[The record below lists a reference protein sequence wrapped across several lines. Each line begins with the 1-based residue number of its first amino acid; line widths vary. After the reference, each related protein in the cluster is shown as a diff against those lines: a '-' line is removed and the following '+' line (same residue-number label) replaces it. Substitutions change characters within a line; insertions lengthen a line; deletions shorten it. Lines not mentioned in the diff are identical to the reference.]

1 MRRQAGKTWLSL
13 LFDLC
18 HLLTLSIPSKSID
31 RCGFISIGNFDG
43 PVRIA
48 QALIRSI
55 TVKYLGIRS
64 DARLRRNQP
73 QTDGLVSRGGATAR
87 TRAKAGSLGKRLM
100 SVKTNEFRTRA
111 FAFALVVIGCT
122 ATCRPA
128 LAQYWGDSPS
138 GAWGDRRS
146 GGWGW
151 DNGRSGGWGWDNRP
165 PGGWG
170 DRYPS
175 NCNYRRSP
183 NRDFFY
189 PFSGE
194 RHNRPAP
201 AADYSKAPPPRKLER
216 PATSTVVVVGDSMA
230 DWLGYGLDEKYADQP
245 EIGVERKIRATSGLV
260 RYDAKNEA
268 LDWPQAA
275 QDALSNEKPNAIVVM
290 LGLNDRVPLR
300 EKAPAQQKRSGEPAQ
315 GENQSASQAPQD
327 KTPSQAVSQQPVP
340 SGPYDFHTDQWAALY
355 VKRVDAMIAALKS
368 KGVPVIWVGLPAI
381 RGTKASSD
389 ISYLDEL
396 YRERAE
402 RAGIIYVDIWD
413 GFVDEDGDFA
423 MQGPDFEG
431 QIRRL
436 RTADGVYF
444 TKAGA
449 VKIASYVDRELQR
462 VMPSSVA
469 PVALPGPEAKP
480 KSGAAGARPD
490 VGPVLPLTANGSDRG
505 SVLLGAGSPPTT
517 SDPIAAKVLSRGE
530 SLAAPAGR
538 ADDFSW
544 PRPGSDASARPEGS
558 PEPVTVAPD
567 TPEKQDTATKNN
579 GKNQDD
585 AKKDAKEKSAS
596 PVSARVGPHRYYN
609 YYGGHRGHHYGWYHR

>member
-1 MRRQAGKTWLSL
+1 MGTHFMTLGKT
-13 LFDLC
+13 
-18 HLLTLSIPSKSID
+18 
-31 RCGFISIGNFDG
+31 
-43 PVRIA
+43 
-48 QALIRSI
+48 
-55 TVKYLGIRS
+55 
-64 DARLRRNQP
+64 
-73 QTDGLVSRGGATAR
+73 TA
-87 TRAKAGSLGKRLM
+87 
-100 SVKTNEFRTRA
+100 FRTSA
-111 FAFALVVIGCT
+111 FAIMLVIMAGCV
-122 ATCRPA
+122 TCGPA
-128 LAQYWGDSPS
+128 SAQYWGDRS
-138 GAWGDRRS
+138 S
-146 GGWGW
+146 GGW
-151 DNGRSGGWGWDNRP
+151 GRSGGWG
-165 PGGWG
+165 GWG
-170 DRYPS
+170 EGYPS
-175 NCNYRRSP
+175 ERHYRRSP
-183 NRDFFY
+183 HRDFFS

-201 AADYSKAPPPRKLER
+201 AVDYSKAPPPRKLET
-216 PATSTVVVVGDSMA
+216 PPSQTVVVIGDSMA
-230 DWLGYGLDEKYADQP
+230 DWLGYGLDENYAEQP

-275 QDALSNEKPNAIVVM
+275 TDALSNAKPNAILVM
-290 LGLNDRVPLR
+290 LGLNDRVPLG
-300 EKAPAQQKRSGEPAQ
+300 EKAPAQPKRTGEPAQ
-315 GENQSASQAPQD
+315 GGNQSASQASQD
-327 KTPSQAVSQQPVP
+327 KATAPAEAKTPPQAVLQQPVP

-389 ISYLDEL
+389 LSYLDEL

-449 VKIASYVDRELQR
+449 VKIASYVDRELRR

-469 PVALPGPEAKP
+469 VAPVAVPGPETTP
-480 KSGAAGARPD
+480 KSGSASARPD
-490 VGPVLPLTANGSDRG
+490 VGPVLPLTSSAGDHGSE
-505 SVLLGAGSPPTT
+505 LLGGKDHPTQTT
-517 SDPIAAKVLSRGE
+517 SDSIAAKVLSRGE
-530 SLAAPAGR
+530 PLAAPAGR

-544 PRPGSDASARPEGS
+544 PRSVSDPSAKPEVS
-558 PEPVTVAPD
+558 PEPVAAASG
-567 TPEKQDTATKNN
+567 TPEKQDTAAKGD
-579 GKNQDD
+579 GKDQAD

-596 PVSARVGPHRYYN
+596 NSRTSARVHHYYN
-609 YYGGHRGHHYGWYHR
+609 YYSGRPGWYRGHHYGWYRY